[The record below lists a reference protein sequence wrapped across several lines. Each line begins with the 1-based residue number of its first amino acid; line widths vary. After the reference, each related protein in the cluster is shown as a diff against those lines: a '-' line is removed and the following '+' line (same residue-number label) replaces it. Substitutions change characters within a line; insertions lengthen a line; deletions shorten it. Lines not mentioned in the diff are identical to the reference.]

1 MFTRFNNQN
10 GHNGNGSSRM
20 NPTPEKARACR
31 SIGGLWG
38 GGTFGFLVCTYFY
51 AIELM
56 KGLVNDTSPRSI
68 FAWETADAMRA
79 TTVTLGPGHEPVT
92 LPSEMFR
99 IIPARTN
106 QELAALAL
114 ESKNTRRYGEKLL
127 RVPEASTAAG
137 VGGQP
142 IVGLMAYLADSP
154 SLDER
159 VRACML
165 AQRDRHLISQQ
176 SERGKSLEVHSVSH
190 QFLVGNTAGGTF
202 NGSAIP
208 IASRIKRWSK
218 EFGLPVKIHL
228 VSLLPSVAATHD
240 RDLAA
245 RNCAAFLRTAS
256 LACERP
262 EKIRIHLF
270 NGETITHDAG
280 EPLFD
285 SIIPWGV
292 SSGKITLGNRHQAAA
307 DIALAIHAMLE
318 TPLAQVS
325 EEQFRDG
332 AKDLFDRRN
341 GFRGFRRLGI
351 ARFHLDHI
359 RNNYAALL
367 AGMETMTNQ
376 LLGSE

>member
-1 MFTRFNNQN
+1 MINRFNNQN

-20 NPTPEKARACR
+20 NLTTDKAKARR
-31 SIGGLWG
+31 SIGGIWG

-56 KGLVNDTSPRSI
+56 KGLLDDNSPRSI

-79 TTVTLGPGHEPVT
+79 MSVTLGPGHEPVT

-114 ESKNTRRYGEKLL
+114 ESKNTRRYGEKLQ
-127 RVPEASTAAG
+127 RVPDTSTAAG

-154 SLDER
+154 ALDEQ
-159 VRACML
+159 VRSCLL
-165 AQRDRHLISQQ
+165 AQRERHLIMQQ

-190 QFLVGNTAGGTF
+190 QFIVGNAAGGTF

-256 LACERP
+256 LACEKP

-270 NGETITHDAG
+270 NGETITHEPG

-292 SSGKITLGNRHQAAA
+292 SSGKITLGNRQQAAA
-307 DIALAIHAMLE
+307 DIALAIHALLE
-318 TPLAQVS
+318 TPLAQIS

-332 AKDLFDRRN
+332 AKDLLDRRN

-351 ARFHLDHI
+351 ARFHLDDT
-359 RNNYAALL
+359 RNIYAATL
-367 AGMETMTNQ
+367 AGMETITRQ
-376 LLGSE
+376 LLGNE

>member
-1 MFTRFNNQN
+1 MFPRFNNQN
-10 GHNGNGSSRM
+10 GQNGNGGSRT
-20 NPTPEKARACR
+20 NAITENNKARR
-31 SIGGLWG
+31 SIGGVQG
-38 GGTFGFLVCTYFY
+38 GGTFGFLVCAYFY

-56 KGLVNDTSPRSI
+56 KGLVDDNSPRSI

-79 TTVTLGPGHEPVT
+79 TTVSLGPGHEPVT

-99 IIPARTN
+99 IIPPRTN

-127 RVPEASTAAG
+127 RVPETSTAAG

-142 IVGLMAYLADSP
+142 IVGFMALLADFP
-154 SLDER
+154 ALDER
-159 VRACML
+159 IRATLL
-165 AQRDRHLISQQ
+165 AQRERHLVMQQ

-190 QFLVGNTAGGTF
+190 QFLVGNAAGGTF
-202 NGSAIP
+202 SGSAVAV
-208 IASRIKRWSK
+208 ASRIKHWSK
-218 EFGLPVKIHL
+218 VFGLPVKNHL
-228 VSLLPSVAATHD
+228 IALLPSVATTHD

-256 LACERP
+256 LACEKP

-270 NGETITHDAG
+270 NGETINHEAG

-292 SSGKITLGNRHQAAA
+292 SSGKITLGNRQQAAA
-307 DIALAIHAMLE
+307 DIALTIHALLE
-318 TPLAQVS
+318 TSLAQVS

-332 AKDLFDRRN
+332 AKDLLDRRN
-341 GFRGFRRLGI
+341 GFRGFRRLGL
-351 ARFHLDHI
+351 ARFHLDHV

-367 AGMETMTNQ
+367 AGMETVTHQ
-376 LLGSE
+376 LLGTR